1 MAFVFGDGCDILEHP
16 LSSLFDHLNGNKE
29 QENGAYKCVNRGGRC
44 DSSCMGFGNAR
55 MWTFNKT
62 IIIEDESYGTHS
74 NKTNTI
80 QTWSPMENMVVLV

>member
-1 MAFVFGDGCDILEHP
+1 
-16 LSSLFDHLNGNKE
+16 
-29 QENGAYKCVNRGGRC
+29 
-44 DSSCMGFGNAR
+44 MGFGNAR